1 MDPAVVK
8 ADEANRRALEQ
19 FVDQGVELRETKMK
33 KALADIE
40 KMEDAL
46 YGSVDKAIADAGK
59 TLQGPWASALEG
71 LKVKGSATGSS
82 ATAALEQLT
91 ARSRDAV
98 RQGRA
103 QAQSTV
109 DAWMDH
115 YTALARGVLIGM
127 SEGLE
132 ASEAAPGAATTKSSS
147 RARKS

>member
-1 MDPAVVK
+1 MHPTSSL
-8 ADEANRRALEQ
+8 RTALTR
-19 FVDQGVELRETKMK
+19 GLTGRP
-33 KALADIE
+33 
-40 KMEDAL
+40 
-46 YGSVDKAIADAGK
+46 AIADAGNA
-59 TLQGPWASALEG
+59 LQGPWASALEG
-71 LKVKGSATGSS
+71 MKAKGSATGSS
-82 ATAALEQLT
+82 ATAALEQLM

-103 QAQSTV
+103 RAQSTV

-132 ASEAAPGAATTKSSS
+132 ASEAAPGAATKKSAS